1 MGNDFRLKQF
11 TKVDAAAD
19 TSDYIRAL
27 EAFDGIEQ
35 LQELKALARER
46 GGFRPGASLLD
57 VGCGFGLET
66 LRLAKEAEG
75 RGVIAG
81 IDLSQDFIEL
91 ARQQASEQG
100 LKIDFRVGDALSL
113 PYPDAQFDCVRAERL
128 LIYLQDV
135 SAALKEM
142 LRVLKPG
149 GRLALIEPDFLAMD
163 INLPNRAVVR
173 RVIDHEADTAVVHNW
188 LPGQLVS
195 LLPDLGFSNVQIA
208 SRVLIFPQDLGSS
221 YFERVA
227 ENAAK
232 AGAIN
237 SGELKEWMASLKERA
252 QAQRLFATIA
262 YFLFTA
268 RA

>member
-1 MGNDFRLKQF
+1 
-11 TKVDAAAD
+11 
-19 TSDYIRAL
+19 
-27 EAFDGIEQ
+27 
-35 LQELKALARER
+35 
-46 GGFRPGASLLD
+46 
-57 VGCGFGLET
+57 
-66 LRLAKEAEG
+66 
-75 RGVIAG
+75 
-81 IDLSQDFIEL
+81 
-91 ARQQASEQG
+91 
-100 LKIDFRVGDALSL
+100 
-113 PYPDAQFDCVRAERL
+113 
-128 LIYLQDV
+128 
-135 SAALKEM
+135 M

-188 LPGQLVS
+188 LLGQLVS

-208 SRVLIFPQDLGSS
+208 SRVLIFPQDLGSF

-262 YFLFTA
+262 
-268 RA
+268 